1 MKRILLPAMVLC
13 FAVTGY
19 SQLFQ
24 IKPQGKLAISQDLM
38 VMGKGGMNNPL
49 LLYSKGTF
57 WRDAFWINELHLST
71 DQQKKM
77 DEIFRQYRL
86 KLIDTNA
93 ALQKDELMLA
103 PLVEALPGGDGA
115 QINAQIDKIA
125 EDRAELEKANSKMLV
140 GIFQVLT
147 PDQWT
152 KLRDTRR
159 KQP

>member
-1 MKRILLPAMVLC
+1 MMKRILFPAMMLC
-13 FAVTGY
+13 FAVTAY
-19 SQLFQ
+19 SQVFQ
-24 IKPQGKLAISQDLM
+24 IKPQGKLAIPQDLM
-38 VMGKGGMNNPL
+38 VIGKAGMNPL

-57 WRDAFWINELHLST
+57 WREAFWINELHLTT

-77 DEIFRQYRL
+77 DEIFRQYRF

-103 PLVEALPGGDGA
+103 PLVEALPGGDEA
-115 QINAQIDKIA
+115 KINAQIDKIA

-152 KLRDTRR
+152 RLRETRR